1 MQSSPRT
8 RTTTPMRRVAAVA
21 AVCAAAVSGC
31 GGGDGESPSE
41 SPSASAS
48 SFTGSPDSVT
58 VRSGKL
64 GKILVDGKGR
74 TLYLF
79 KKDKGRTSECT
90 GECAKAWPPMVVK
103 EKPAAGSGVQSKLLE
118 TTSREGGDKQVTYDD
133 QPLYRYANDEKPG
146 DTNGQ
151 NLDNFGGAWHVLDAS
166 GRQITRS
173 PEKEKPSDPGDDGG
187 Y

>member
-1 MQSSPRT
+1 MQISLRAT
-8 RTTTPMRRVAAVA
+8 RPWRRAAAVA

-31 GGGDGESPSE
+31 GGGEGESPAE

-58 VRSGKL
+58 VRSSKL

-79 KKDKGRTSECT
+79 KKDKGRTSECA
-90 GECAKAWPPMVVK
+90 GECAKAWPPMVV
-103 EKPAAGSGVQSKLLE
+103 EGKPTAGSGVQSKLLG
-118 TTSREGGDKQVTYDD
+118 TTSREGGDKQVTYND
-133 QPLYRYANDEKPG
+133 QPLYRFANDAKPG

-151 NLDNFGGAWHVLDAS
+151 NLDNFGGAWYVLDAS
-166 GRQITRS
+166 GKEIHRT
-173 PEKEKPSDPGDDGG
+173 PEKEKPSAPEDDGG